1 MGIIDTIKNVADGA
15 DAVKR
20 IHDSGKYFAEE
31 YIAPAM
37 KKKPARREVSIHA
50 PETVRVN
57 QSVTLHGTGTGMV
70 SLYSGNHLERE
81 LYPDKNGE
89 WYIRLY
95 FSVPGEY
102 IMIAKDYYAEAKATV
117 IAKD

>member
-20 IHDSGKYFAEE
+20 IHDNGKYFAEE

-37 KKKPARREVSIHA
+37 KKNAARREVSIHA

-70 SLYSGNHLERE
+70 SLYSGDHLERE

-102 IMIAKDYYAEAKATV
+102 IMVAKDYYGEAKATV
-117 IAKD
+117 TAKN

>member
-20 IHDSGKYFAEE
+20 IHDNGKYFAEE

-37 KKKPARREVSIHA
+37 KKNAARREVSIHA